1 MPKRYPDK
9 SGMLDVL
16 YGQFYDAN
24 PTHMWTRTLPPEV
37 FAFTVVSDAW
47 RVVRSSYHD
56 GGGAK
61 YENDPDAFVNAS
73 FPHGV
78 QRHALRLAGVQP
90 TAQTKITR
98 SQCDRALRNLDAFD
112 LIVDAASLAGG
123 GLRDLAA
130 LLYGLYDVDAPK
142 VAPPK
147 PVGDLAASPA
157 AKARVLED
165 SWCHA
170 EIYAAARKLP
180 AFVAFS
186 S

>member
-1 MPKRYPDK
+1 MPLWRVVQSSTYAT
-9 SGMLDVL
+9 VL
-16 YGQFYDAN
+16 RRLREG
-24 PTHMWTRTLPPEV
+24 
-37 FAFTVVSDAW
+37 SDAW

-78 QRHALRLAGVQP
+78 QRHVQRLAGLQFAP
-90 TAQTKITR
+90 GSAITR
-98 SQCDRALRNLDAFD
+98 SQCDRALRNLDEFD
-112 LIVDAASLAGG
+112 LIVDAASLATG

-130 LLYGLYDVDAPK
+130 VLHGLYDVEAPR
-142 VAPPK
+142 VATVK

-157 AKARVLED
+157 AKARVLEE

-180 AFVAFS
+180 VFVAYPVDEVTPPPAT
-186 S
+186 